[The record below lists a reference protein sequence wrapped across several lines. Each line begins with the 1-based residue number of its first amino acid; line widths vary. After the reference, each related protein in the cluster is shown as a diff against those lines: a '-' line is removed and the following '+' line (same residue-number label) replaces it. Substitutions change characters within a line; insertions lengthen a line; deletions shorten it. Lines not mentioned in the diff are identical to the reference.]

1 MTVTAIYTGSELLI
15 PWKMAEPTLIAFS
28 SMTSRNALIFNDR
41 IPRIMSGV
49 FHVFHKY
56 GDKIRSHEALV
67 MIGWSTTIILC
78 WKILIVATQSAMRNC
93 INATNIRLLSI
104 TAARSCI
111 GRDPKQIVIFER
123 QRSLLFW
130 SQLAP
135 NQEVIV
141 PKRAIWQQVDARV
154 RDSSRLGR
162 CVGTICHHVDP
173 QMPWSLFGNHTDP
186 EPQQPCVSQFWS
198 FFGENSLD
206 F

>member
-1 MTVTAIYTGSELLI
+1 
-15 PWKMAEPTLIAFS
+15 
-28 SMTSRNALIFNDR
+28 
-41 IPRIMSGV
+41 
-49 FHVFHKY
+49 
-56 GDKIRSHEALV
+56 
-67 MIGWSTTIILC
+67 
-78 WKILIVATQSAMRNC
+78 MRNC

-141 PKRAIWQQVDARV
+141 PKRAKWQQVDARV

-173 QMPWSLFGNHTDP
+173 QTPCSLFGNHTDP
-186 EPQQPCVSQFWS
+186 ASTSWCNSPAWVVLGHFWRKFLRFLKICHKLLNTNRYRRQWCLVTDTHILVLILWCNNPIQQTPKMD
-198 FFGENSLD
+198 L
-206 F
+206 